1 MSEVLFFK
9 LLVILFAV
17 LWAYLLGVRYGYEEA
32 KKLKGEEK

>member
-9 LLVILFAV
+9 LLAILFAA

-32 KKLKGEEK
+32 KKLNGEGK